1 MHGKIENAQP
11 RALAVTGLILPV
23 GRGPVLMWVY
33 GSLLAGVGTFRIWV
47 FWK

>member
-23 GRGPVLMWVY
+23 GRGPVLWVY